1 MADRSRMAERSRY
14 FGQSDSGL
22 RWPSVVVSLAITA
35 ASFASA
41 FVAMRSLP
49 DWTSEARS
57 TNIEAPVVLRFPTP
71 VDQAPAV
78 KPPPIEKRDVRSN
91 RADPATIPSSVAPA
105 VAPLVAPLSTPLT
118 MPSSAAR
125 ADSSGVSAAAENSS
139 GSPAR
144 IAAPAR
150 ASGKGAPIAPA
161 GIDLADRAANTPA
174 VRDSILRERMSAIP
188 GLARTHAPSGAERAE
203 LEGSQLLASA
213 LRQRVSTAGN
223 SRDLVV
229 LQGKGKDGV
238 GAVGGPGIVSID
250 FPLFS
255 SGPSPAQRRKNETL
269 DADYQLRLRRLQ
281 DRAYLERDSL
291 RADSIRADSLRRDSL
306 ARRSRAPIVPHQ

>member
-1 MADRSRMAERSRY
+1 MADRSRY
-14 FGQSDSGL
+14 FGRSDSGP

-49 DWTSEARS
+49 DRTFRDRL
-57 TNIEAPVVLRFPTP
+57 TNVEAPVVLRLPTP
-71 VDQAPAV
+71 ADRAPAV
-78 KPPPIEKRDVRSN
+78 KPPIEKPDVRPS
-91 RADPATIPSSVAPA
+91 RAPPATIPNSVAPA
-105 VAPLVAPLSTPLT
+105 VAPLVAPSSTPLT
-118 MPSSAAR
+118 MPPPASARSDSVSTSTQNSSA
-125 ADSSGVSAAAENSS
+125 
-139 GSPAR
+139 SPAR

-161 GIDLADRAANTPA
+161 GINLADRAANTPA
-174 VRDSILRERMSAIP
+174 VRDSILRERVSAIP
-188 GLARTHAPSGAERAE
+188 ELARTHAPTGAERAE

-255 SGPSPAQRRKNETL
+255 SGPSPAQRKKNEKL

-291 RADSIRADSLRRDSL
+291 RADSTRADSLRRDSL
-306 ARRSRAPIVPHQ
+306 ARRSRAPIVPHPS